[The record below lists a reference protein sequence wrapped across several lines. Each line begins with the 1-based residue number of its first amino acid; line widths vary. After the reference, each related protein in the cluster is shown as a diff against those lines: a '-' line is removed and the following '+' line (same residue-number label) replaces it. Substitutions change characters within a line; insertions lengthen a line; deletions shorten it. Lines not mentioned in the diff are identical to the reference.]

1 MKFVYFLI
9 TLCSAVFYVLYKGD
23 LSFYLLAFLLAM
35 PVVLYAAL
43 AIGAAFLKIKVHC
56 DSPVTERGKAAAI
69 KISLYNRSFL
79 PVSSCAV
86 KIRYTVSAPFEE
98 ELPFVHTASV
108 PLGGRTSETVSLNF
122 LPKHCGA
129 VSVTVRSVRLR
140 DLMGITSVRK
150 KVGFSTLIT
159 VLPAI
164 LPVSHSIESNY
175 VYSAESSV
183 FSREKPGDDPSEIF
197 MLREYRDGDRH
208 NLIHWKLSGRSDNFI
223 VRELSKPVGSRI
235 LIMADTGSCRSAEG
249 ADRVLEAAASL
260 SCSLAESGAAHTFAV
275 PCSGY
280 SLRASE
286 IADTDS
292 LYAELAGICRGIRE
306 LEYGSS
312 IAYVTEISD
321 SVYVAN
327 GGFSRVIAVS
337 EQDGV
342 AYADEL
348 SSICGEARLTVICTA
363 PQAYMNTQTD
373 MNTQADMNLQADT
386 NPVTDRGREVSS
398 VEFIYADAEKLSSE
412 NFGYFE
418 NADIPR
424 EG

>member
-280 SLRASE
+280 SLR
-286 IADTDS
+286 T
-292 LYAELAGICRGIRE
+292 
-306 LEYGSS
+306 
-312 IAYVTEISD
+312 TEISD

-337 EQDGV
+337 EQDGG

>member
-1 MKFVYFLI
+1 MKLVYFLI
-9 TLCSAVFYVLYKGD
+9 ILCSAVFYVLYMGD

-43 AIGAAFLKIKVHC
+43 AIGSAFLKIKVYC

-69 KISLYNRSFL
+69 KINLYNRSFL
-79 PVSSCAV
+79 PVSSCMV

-98 ELPFVHTASV
+98 ELPYVHTAYV
-108 PLGGRTSETVSLNF
+108 PIGGRTSETVSLNF

-129 VSVTVRSVRLR
+129 ISVTVRSVRLR

-150 KVGFSTLIT
+150 KVGFSTRIT

-164 LPVSHSIESNY
+164 LPVPPSIESNY
-175 VYSAESSV
+175 VYNAESSV

-249 ADRVLEAAASL
+249 ADRVLEAAASV

-275 PCSGY
+275 PCLGY

-292 LYAELAGICRGIRE
+292 LCAELAEICRGVKE

-321 SVYVAN
+321 SVFIAN

-337 EQDGV
+337 EQDGG

-363 PQAYMNTQTD
+363 SQRDN
-373 MNTQADMNLQADT
+373 DT
-386 NPVTDRGREVSS
+386 GSSMEVSA

>member
-9 TLCSAVFYVLYKGD
+9 ILCSAVFYVLYMGD

-43 AIGAAFLKIKVHC
+43 AIGSAFLKIKVYC

-69 KISLYNRSFL
+69 KINLYNRSFL
-79 PVSSCAV
+79 PVSSCMV

-98 ELPFVHTASV
+98 ELPYVHTAYV
-108 PLGGRTSETVSLNF
+108 PIGGRTSETVSLNF

-129 VSVTVRSVRLR
+129 ISVTVRSVRLR

-150 KVGFSTLIT
+150 KVGFSTRIT

-164 LPVSHSIESNY
+164 LPISQSIESNY
-175 VYSAESSV
+175 IYSAESSV
-183 FSREKPGDDPSEIF
+183 FSREKPSDDPSEIF

-249 ADRVLEAAASL
+249 ADRVLEAAASV

-275 PCSGY
+275 PCCGY
-280 SLRASE
+280 SLRTSE
-286 IADTDS
+286 ITDTDS
-292 LYAELAGICRGIRE
+292 LCAELAEICRGVKE

-312 IAYVTEISD
+312 IAYVTEITD
-321 SVYVAN
+321 SVFIAN

-337 EQDGV
+337 EQDGG

-363 PQAYMNTQTD
+363 SQTD
-373 MNTQADMNLQADT
+373 NDT
-386 NPVTDRGREVSS
+386 GSSMEVSA

>member
-1 MKFVYFLI
+1 MKLVYILI

-43 AIGAAFLKIKVHC
+43 AIGSAFLKIKVYC

-69 KISLYNRSFL
+69 KISLCNRFFL
-79 PVSSCAV
+79 PVSSCSV

-98 ELPFVHTASV
+98 ELPFIHTAAV

-129 VSVTVRSVRLR
+129 VSVTVKSVRLR

-150 KVGFSTLIT
+150 RVGFSTRIT

-164 LPVSHSIESNY
+164 LPVSAAIESNY

-249 ADRVLEAAASL
+249 ADRIFEAAASL
-260 SCSLAESGAAHTFAV
+260 SCSLAESGAAHFLAF
-275 PCSGY
+275 PCGDY
-280 SLRASE
+280 SLRTAE
-286 IADTDS
+286 ITAPDS
-292 LYAELAGICRGIRE
+292 LYAELAEICRGIKTVSFS
-306 LEYGSS
+306 SS
-312 IAYVTEISD
+312 IAYAAKISD
-321 SVYVAN
+321 SVYIAN

-337 EQDGV
+337 EQDGGI
-342 AYADEL
+342 YADEL
-348 SSICGEARLTVICTA
+348 SSICGEARLTVICTS
-363 PQAYMNTQTD
+363 PQTD
-373 MNTQADMNLQADT
+373 TDT
-386 NPVTDRGREVSS
+386 DTDGGKETSA
-398 VEFIYADAEKLSSE
+398 VEFIYADAEKLSSDSI
-412 NFGYFE
+412 GYLG

>member
-1 MKFVYFLI
+1 MKLVYFLI
-9 TLCSAVFYVLYKGD
+9 ILCSAVFYVLYMGD

-43 AIGAAFLKIKVHC
+43 AIGSAFLKIKVYC

-69 KISLYNRSFL
+69 KINLYNRSFL
-79 PVSSCAV
+79 PVSSCMV

-98 ELPFVHTASV
+98 ELPYVHTAYV
-108 PLGGRTSETVSLNF
+108 PIGGRTSETVSLNF

-129 VSVTVRSVRLR
+129 ISVTVRSVRLR

-150 KVGFSTLIT
+150 KVGFSTRIT

-164 LPVSHSIESNY
+164 LPVPPSIESNY
-175 VYSAESSV
+175 VYNAESSV

-235 LIMADTGSCRSAEG
+235 LIMTDTGSCRSAEG
-249 ADRVLEAAASL
+249 ADRVLEAAASV

-275 PCSGY
+275 PCLGY

-286 IADTDS
+286 ITDTDS
-292 LYAELAGICRGIRE
+292 LCAELAEICRGVKE

-321 SVYVAN
+321 SVFIAN

-337 EQDGV
+337 EQDGG

-363 PQAYMNTQTD
+363 SQRDN
-373 MNTQADMNLQADT
+373 DT
-386 NPVTDRGREVSS
+386 GSGREISA

>member
-1 MKFVYFLI
+1 MLFRSI
-9 TLCSAVFYVLYKGD
+9 LCSAVFYVLYMGD

-43 AIGAAFLKIKVHC
+43 AIGSAFLKIKVYC

-69 KISLYNRSFL
+69 KINLYNRSFL
-79 PVSSCAV
+79 PVSSCMV

-98 ELPFVHTASV
+98 ELPYVHTAYV
-108 PLGGRTSETVSLNF
+108 PIGGRTSETVSLNF

-129 VSVTVRSVRLR
+129 ISVTVRSVRLR

-150 KVGFSTLIT
+150 KVGFSTRIT

-164 LPVSHSIESNY
+164 LPISQSIESNY
-175 VYSAESSV
+175 IYSAESSV

-249 ADRVLEAAASL
+249 ADRVLEAAASV

-275 PCSGY
+275 PCCGY
-280 SLRASE
+280 SLRTSE
-286 IADTDS
+286 ITDTDS
-292 LYAELAGICRGIRE
+292 LCAELAEICRGVKE

-312 IAYVTEISD
+312 IAYVTEITD
-321 SVYVAN
+321 SVFIAN

-337 EQDGV
+337 EQDGG

-363 PQAYMNTQTD
+363 SQTD
-373 MNTQADMNLQADT
+373 NDT
-386 NPVTDRGREVSS
+386 GSSMEVSA

>member
-1 MKFVYFLI
+1 MKLVYFLI
-9 TLCSAVFYVLYKGD
+9 ILCSAVFYVLYMGD

-43 AIGAAFLKIKVHC
+43 AIGSAFLKIKVYC

-69 KISLYNRSFL
+69 KINLYNRSFL
-79 PVSSCAV
+79 PVSSCMV

-98 ELPFVHTASV
+98 ELPYVHTAYV
-108 PLGGRTSETVSLNF
+108 PIGGRTSETVSLNF

-129 VSVTVRSVRLR
+129 ISVTVRSVRLR

-150 KVGFSTLIT
+150 KVGFSTRIT

-164 LPVSHSIESNY
+164 LPVSQSIESNY
-175 VYSAESSV
+175 IYSAESSV

-249 ADRVLEAAASL
+249 ADRVLEAAASV
-260 SCSLAESGAAHTFAV
+260 SCSLAESGAAHIFAV
-275 PCSGY
+275 PCCGY
-280 SLRASE
+280 SLRTSE
-286 IADTDS
+286 ITDTDS
-292 LYAELAGICRGIRE
+292 LCAELAEICRGVKE

-321 SVYVAN
+321 SVFIAN

-337 EQDGV
+337 EQDGG
-342 AYADEL
+342 AYVDEL

-363 PQAYMNTQTD
+363 SQTD
-373 MNTQADMNLQADT
+373 NDT
-386 NPVTDRGREVSS
+386 GSSMEVSA

>member
-1 MKFVYFLI
+1 MKLVYFLI
-9 TLCSAVFYVLYKGD
+9 ILCSAVFYVLYMGD

-43 AIGAAFLKIKVHC
+43 AIGSAFLKIKVYC

-69 KISLYNRSFL
+69 KINLYNRSFL
-79 PVSSCAV
+79 PVSSCMV

-98 ELPFVHTASV
+98 ELPYVHTAYV
-108 PLGGRTSETVSLNF
+108 PIGGRTSETVSLNF

-129 VSVTVRSVRLR
+129 ISVTVRSVRLR

-150 KVGFSTLIT
+150 KVGFSTRIT

-164 LPVSHSIESNY
+164 LPVSQSIESNY
-175 VYSAESSV
+175 IYSAESSV

-249 ADRVLEAAASL
+249 ADRVLEAAASV

-275 PCSGY
+275 PCCGY
-280 SLRASE
+280 SLRTSE
-286 IADTDS
+286 ITDTDS
-292 LYAELAGICRGIRE
+292 LCAELAEICRGVKE

-312 IAYVTEISD
+312 IASVTEISD
-321 SVYVAN
+321 SVFIAN

-337 EQDGV
+337 EQDGG

-363 PQAYMNTQTD
+363 SQTD
-373 MNTQADMNLQADT
+373 NDT
-386 NPVTDRGREVSS
+386 GSSMEVSA

>member
-1 MKFVYFLI
+1 MKLVYFLI
-9 TLCSAVFYVLYKGD
+9 ILCSAVFYVLYMGD

-43 AIGAAFLKIKVHC
+43 AIGSAFLKIKVYC

-69 KISLYNRSFL
+69 KINLYNRSFL
-79 PVSSCAV
+79 PVSSCMV

-98 ELPFVHTASV
+98 ELPYVHTAYV
-108 PLGGRTSETVSLNF
+108 PIGGRTSETVSLNF

-129 VSVTVRSVRLR
+129 ISVTVRSVRLR

-150 KVGFSTLIT
+150 KVGFSTRIT

-164 LPVSHSIESNY
+164 LPVSQSIESNY
-175 VYSAESSV
+175 IYSAESSV

-249 ADRVLEAAASL
+249 ADRVLEAAASV

-275 PCSGY
+275 PCCGY
-280 SLRASE
+280 SLRTSE
-286 IADTDS
+286 ITDTDS
-292 LYAELAGICRGIRE
+292 LCAELAEICRGVKE

-312 IAYVTEISD
+312 IAYVTEITD
-321 SVYVAN
+321 SVFIAN

-337 EQDGV
+337 EQDGG

-363 PQAYMNTQTD
+363 SQTD
-373 MNTQADMNLQADT
+373 NDT
-386 NPVTDRGREVSS
+386 GSSMEVSA

>member
-9 TLCSAVFYVLYKGD
+9 ILCSAVFYVLYMGD

-43 AIGAAFLKIKVHC
+43 AIGSAFLKIKVYC

-69 KISLYNRSFL
+69 KINLYNRSFL
-79 PVSSCAV
+79 PVSSCMV

-98 ELPFVHTASV
+98 ELPYVHTAYV
-108 PLGGRTSETVSLNF
+108 PIGGRTSETVSLNF

-129 VSVTVRSVRLR
+129 ISVTVRSVRLR

-150 KVGFSTLIT
+150 KVGFSTRIT

-164 LPVSHSIESNY
+164 LPISQSIESNY
-175 VYSAESSV
+175 IYSAESSV

-249 ADRVLEAAASL
+249 ADRVLEAAASV

-275 PCSGY
+275 PCCGY
-280 SLRASE
+280 SLRTSE
-286 IADTDS
+286 ITDTDS
-292 LYAELAGICRGIRE
+292 LCAELAEICRGVKE

-312 IAYVTEISD
+312 IAYVTEITD
-321 SVYVAN
+321 SVFIAN

-337 EQDGV
+337 EQDGG

-363 PQAYMNTQTD
+363 SQTD
-373 MNTQADMNLQADT
+373 NDT
-386 NPVTDRGREVSS
+386 GSSMEVSA

>member
-1 MKFVYFLI
+1 MKLVYFLI
-9 TLCSAVFYVLYKGD
+9 ILCSAVFYVLYMGD

-43 AIGAAFLKIKVHC
+43 AIGSAFLKIKVYC
-56 DSPVTERGKAAAI
+56 DSPVTERRKAAAI
-69 KISLYNRSFL
+69 KINLYNRSFL
-79 PVSSCAV
+79 PVSSCMV

-98 ELPFVHTASV
+98 ELPYIHTAYV
-108 PLGGRTSETVSLNF
+108 PIGGRTSETVSLNF

-129 VSVTVRSVRLR
+129 ISVTVRSVRLR

-150 KVGFSTLIT
+150 KVGFSTRIT
-159 VLPAI
+159 VLPSI
-164 LPVSHSIESNY
+164 LPVSQSIESNY
-175 VYSAESSV
+175 IYSAESSV

-249 ADRVLEAAASL
+249 ADRVLEAAASV

-275 PCSGY
+275 PCCGY
-280 SLRASE
+280 SLRTSE
-286 IADTDS
+286 ITDTDS
-292 LYAELAGICRGIRE
+292 LCAELAEICRGVKE

-321 SVYVAN
+321 SVFIAN

-337 EQDGV
+337 EQDGG

-363 PQAYMNTQTD
+363 SQTD
-373 MNTQADMNLQADT
+373 NDT
-386 NPVTDRGREVSS
+386 GSSMEVSA

>member
-9 TLCSAVFYVLYKGD
+9 ILCSAVFYVLYMGD

-43 AIGAAFLKIKVHC
+43 AIGSAFLKIKVYC

-69 KISLYNRSFL
+69 KINLYNRSFL
-79 PVSSCAV
+79 PVSSCMV

-98 ELPFVHTASV
+98 ELPYVHTAYV
-108 PLGGRTSETVSLNF
+108 PIGGRTSETVSLNF

-129 VSVTVRSVRLR
+129 ISVTVRSVRLR

-150 KVGFSTLIT
+150 KVGFSTRIT

-164 LPVSHSIESNY
+164 LPIPPSIESNY
-175 VYSAESSV
+175 VYNAESSV

-249 ADRVLEAAASL
+249 ADRVLEAAASV

-275 PCSGY
+275 PCLGY

-286 IADTDS
+286 ITDTDS
-292 LYAELAGICRGIRE
+292 LCAELAEICRSVKE

-321 SVYVAN
+321 IVFIAN

-337 EQDGV
+337 EQDGG

-363 PQAYMNTQTD
+363 SQRDN
-373 MNTQADMNLQADT
+373 DT
-386 NPVTDRGREVSS
+386 GSGREISA

-412 NFGYFE
+412 NFGYFG

>member
-1 MKFVYFLI
+1 MKLVYFLI
-9 TLCSAVFYVLYKGD
+9 ILCSAVFYVLYMGD

-43 AIGAAFLKIKVHC
+43 AIGSAFLKIKVYC

-69 KISLYNRSFL
+69 KINLYNRSFL
-79 PVSSCAV
+79 PVSSCMV

-98 ELPFVHTASV
+98 ELPYVHTAYV
-108 PLGGRTSETVSLNF
+108 PIGGRTSETVSLNF

-129 VSVTVRSVRLR
+129 ISVTVRSVRLR

-150 KVGFSTLIT
+150 KVGFSTRIT

-164 LPVSHSIESNY
+164 LPVPPSIESNY
-175 VYSAESSV
+175 VYNAESSV

-249 ADRVLEAAASL
+249 ADRVLEAAASV

-275 PCSGY
+275 PCLGY

-286 IADTDS
+286 ITDTDS
-292 LYAELAGICRGIRE
+292 LCAELAEICRGVKE

-321 SVYVAN
+321 SVFIAN

-337 EQDGV
+337 EQDGG

-363 PQAYMNTQTD
+363 SQRDN
-373 MNTQADMNLQADT
+373 DT
-386 NPVTDRGREVSS
+386 GSGREISA

>member
-1 MKFVYFLI
+1 MKLVYFLI

-35 PVVLYAAL
+35 PIVLHAAL
-43 AIGAAFLKIKVHC
+43 AIGSAFMKIKVYC
-56 DSPVTERGKAAAI
+56 DSPVTERGKAAVI
-69 KISLYNRSFL
+69 KINLYNRSFL
-79 PVSSCAV
+79 PVSSCMV
-86 KIRYTVSAPFEE
+86 KIRYTVSAPFEDE
-98 ELPFVHTASV
+98 IPFVHTASV

-129 VSVTVRSVRLR
+129 VSVTVKSVLLR

-150 KVGFSTLIT
+150 KVGFSTRIT

-164 LPVSHSIESNY
+164 LPVSPSIESNY

-235 LIMADTGSCRSAEG
+235 LIMADTGSCRSAKG
-249 ADRVLEAAASL
+249 ADRVLEAAASV
-260 SCSLAESGAAHTFAV
+260 SCSFAESGAAHSFAV
-275 PCSGY
+275 PLGGY
-280 SLRASE
+280 SLRTSE
-286 IADTDS
+286 ITDPDS
-292 LYAELAGICRGIRE
+292 LYAELAEICRGIKE

-312 IAYVTEISD
+312 IAYVAEISD

-327 GGFSRVIAVS
+327 SGFSRVIAVS
-337 EQDGV
+337 EQDGG

-363 PQAYMNTQTD
+363 PQTD
-373 MNTQADMNLQADT
+373 KDT
-386 NPVTDRGREVSS
+386 DSEKEVSA

-412 NFGYFE
+412 DFGYFE
-418 NADIPR
+418 NSDIPR

>member
-9 TLCSAVFYVLYKGD
+9 ILCSAVFYVLYMGD

-43 AIGAAFLKIKVHC
+43 AIGSAFLKIKVYC

-69 KISLYNRSFL
+69 KINLYNRSFL
-79 PVSSCAV
+79 PVSSCMV

-98 ELPFVHTASV
+98 ELPYVHTAYV
-108 PLGGRTSETVSLNF
+108 PIGGRTSETVSLNF

-129 VSVTVRSVRLR
+129 ISVTVRSVRLR

-150 KVGFSTLIT
+150 KVGFSTRIT

-164 LPVSHSIESNY
+164 LPISQSIESNY
-175 VYSAESSV
+175 IYSAESSV

-249 ADRVLEAAASL
+249 ADRVLEAAASV

-275 PCSGY
+275 PCCGY
-280 SLRASE
+280 SLRTSE
-286 IADTDS
+286 ITDTDS
-292 LYAELAGICRGIRE
+292 LCAELAEICRGVKE

-312 IAYVTEISD
+312 IAYVTEITD
-321 SVYVAN
+321 SVFIAN
-327 GGFSRVIAVS
+327 GGF
-337 EQDGV
+337 
-342 AYADEL
+342 
-348 SSICGEARLTVICTA
+348 
-363 PQAYMNTQTD
+363 
-373 MNTQADMNLQADT
+373 
-386 NPVTDRGREVSS
+386 
-398 VEFIYADAEKLSSE
+398 
-412 NFGYFE
+412 
-418 NADIPR
+418 
-424 EG
+424 

>member
-1 MKFVYFLI
+1 MKLVYFLI
-9 TLCSAVFYVLYKGD
+9 ILCSAVFYVLYMGD

-43 AIGAAFLKIKVHC
+43 AIGSAFLKIKVYC

-69 KISLYNRSFL
+69 KINLYNRSFL
-79 PVSSCAV
+79 PVSSCMV

-98 ELPFVHTASV
+98 ELPYVHTAYV
-108 PLGGRTSETVSLNF
+108 PIGGRTSETVSLNF

-129 VSVTVRSVRLR
+129 ISVTVRSVRLR

-150 KVGFSTLIT
+150 KVGFSTRIT

-164 LPVSHSIESNY
+164 LPVPPSIESNY
-175 VYSAESSV
+175 VYNAESSV

-249 ADRVLEAAASL
+249 ADRVLEAAASV

-275 PCSGY
+275 PCLGY

-286 IADTDS
+286 ITDTDS
-292 LYAELAGICRGIRE
+292 LCAELAEICRGVKE

-321 SVYVAN
+321 SVFIAN

-337 EQDGV
+337 EQDGG

-363 PQAYMNTQTD
+363 SQRDN
-373 MNTQADMNLQADT
+373 DT
-386 NPVTDRGREVSS
+386 GSGREISA

-412 NFGYFE
+412 NFGYFG

-424 EG
+424 AG

>member
-9 TLCSAVFYVLYKGD
+9 ILCSAVFYVLYMGD

-43 AIGAAFLKIKVHC
+43 AIGSAFLKIKVYC

-69 KISLYNRSFL
+69 KINLYNRSFL
-79 PVSSCAV
+79 PVSSCMV

-98 ELPFVHTASV
+98 ELPYVHTAYV
-108 PLGGRTSETVSLNF
+108 PIGGRTSETVSLNF

-129 VSVTVRSVRLR
+129 ISVTVRSVRLR

-150 KVGFSTLIT
+150 KVGFSTRIT

-164 LPVSHSIESNY
+164 LPISQSIESNY
-175 VYSAESSV
+175 IYSAESSV

-249 ADRVLEAAASL
+249 ADRVLEAAASV

-275 PCSGY
+275 PCCGY
-280 SLRASE
+280 SLRTSE
-286 IADTDS
+286 ITDTDS
-292 LYAELAGICRGIRE
+292 LCAELAEICRGVKE

-312 IAYVTEISD
+312 IAYVTEITD
-321 SVYVAN
+321 SVFIAT

-337 EQDGV
+337 EQDGG

-363 PQAYMNTQTD
+363 SQTD
-373 MNTQADMNLQADT
+373 NDT
-386 NPVTDRGREVSS
+386 GSSMEVSA

>member
-1 MKFVYFLI
+1 MKLVYFLI
-9 TLCSAVFYVLYKGD
+9 ILCSAVFYVLYMGD

-43 AIGAAFLKIKVHC
+43 AIGSAFLKIKVYC

-69 KISLYNRSFL
+69 KINLYNRSFL
-79 PVSSCAV
+79 PVSSCMV

-98 ELPFVHTASV
+98 ELPYVHTAYV
-108 PLGGRTSETVSLNF
+108 PIGGRTSETVSLNF

-129 VSVTVRSVRLR
+129 ISVTVRSVRLR

-150 KVGFSTLIT
+150 KVGFSTRIT

-164 LPVSHSIESNY
+164 LPISQSIESNY
-175 VYSAESSV
+175 IYSAESSV

-249 ADRVLEAAASL
+249 ADRVLEAAASV

-275 PCSGY
+275 PCCGY
-280 SLRASE
+280 SLRTSE
-286 IADTDS
+286 ITDTDS
-292 LYAELAGICRGIRE
+292 LCAELAEICRGVKE

-312 IAYVTEISD
+312 IAYVTEITD
-321 SVYVAN
+321 SVFIAN

-337 EQDGV
+337 EQDGG

-363 PQAYMNTQTD
+363 SQTD
-373 MNTQADMNLQADT
+373 NDT
-386 NPVTDRGREVSS
+386 GSSMEVSA

>member
-9 TLCSAVFYVLYKGD
+9 ILCSAVFYVLYMGD

-43 AIGAAFLKIKVHC
+43 AIGSAFLKIKVYC

-69 KISLYNRSFL
+69 KINLYNRSFL
-79 PVSSCAV
+79 PVSSCMV

-98 ELPFVHTASV
+98 ELPYVHTAYV
-108 PLGGRTSETVSLNF
+108 PIGGRTSETVSLNF

-129 VSVTVRSVRLR
+129 ISVTVRSVRLR

-150 KVGFSTLIT
+150 KVGFSTRIT

-164 LPVSHSIESNY
+164 LPISQSIESNY
-175 VYSAESSV
+175 IYSAESSV

-235 LIMADTGSCRSAEG
+235 LIMADTGSCRPAEG
-249 ADRVLEAAASL
+249 ADRVLEAAASV

-275 PCSGY
+275 PCCGY
-280 SLRASE
+280 SLRTSE
-286 IADTDS
+286 ITDTDS
-292 LYAELAGICRGIRE
+292 LCAELAEICRGVKE

-312 IAYVTEISD
+312 IAYVTEITD
-321 SVYVAN
+321 SVFIAN

-337 EQDGV
+337 EQDGG

-363 PQAYMNTQTD
+363 SQTD
-373 MNTQADMNLQADT
+373 NDT
-386 NPVTDRGREVSS
+386 GSSMEVSA

>member
-9 TLCSAVFYVLYKGD
+9 ILCSAVFYVLYMGD

-43 AIGAAFLKIKVHC
+43 AIGSAFLKIKVYC
-56 DSPVTERGKAAAI
+56 DSPVTERGKAASI
-69 KISLYNRSFL
+69 KINLYNRSFL
-79 PVSSCAV
+79 PVSSCMV

-98 ELPFVHTASV
+98 ELPYVHTAYV
-108 PLGGRTSETVSLNF
+108 PIGGRTSETVSLNF

-129 VSVTVRSVRLR
+129 ISVTVRSVRLR

-150 KVGFSTLIT
+150 KVGFSTRIT

-164 LPVSHSIESNY
+164 LPISQSIESNY
-175 VYSAESSV
+175 IYSAESSV

-249 ADRVLEAAASL
+249 ADRVLEAAASV

-275 PCSGY
+275 PCCGY
-280 SLRASE
+280 SLRTSE
-286 IADTDS
+286 ITDTDS
-292 LYAELAGICRGIRE
+292 LCAELAEICRGVKE

-321 SVYVAN
+321 SVFIAN

-337 EQDGV
+337 EQDGG

-363 PQAYMNTQTD
+363 SQTD
-373 MNTQADMNLQADT
+373 NDT
-386 NPVTDRGREVSS
+386 GSSMEVSA

>member
-1 MKFVYFLI
+1 MKLVYFLI

-43 AIGAAFLKIKVHC
+43 AIGSAFLKIKVYC
-56 DSPVTERGKAAAI
+56 DSPVTERGKAAVI
-69 KISLYNRSFL
+69 KINLYNRSFL
-79 PVSSCAV
+79 PVSSCMV
-86 KIRYTVSAPFEE
+86 KIRYTVSAPFEDE
-98 ELPFVHTASV
+98 IPFVHTASV
-108 PLGGRTSETVSLNF
+108 PLGGRASETVSLNF

-129 VSVTVRSVRLR
+129 VSVTVKSVRLR

-150 KVGFSTLIT
+150 KVGFNMRIT

-164 LPVSHSIESNY
+164 LPVSPSIESNY

-249 ADRVLEAAASL
+249 ADRVLEAAASV

-275 PCSGY
+275 PLGGY
-280 SLRASE
+280 SLRTSE
-286 IADTDS
+286 ITDPDS
-292 LYAELAGICRGIRE
+292 LYTELAEICRGIKE
-306 LEYGSS
+306 LEYGSN
-312 IAYVTEISD
+312 IAYVAEISD

-337 EQDGV
+337 EQDGG

-363 PQAYMNTQTD
+363 PRTDKNT
-373 MNTQADMNLQADT
+373 NSEK
-386 NPVTDRGREVSS
+386 EVSA
-398 VEFIYADAEKLSSE
+398 VEFIYADAEKLCSE
-412 NFGYFE
+412 DFGYFG
-418 NADIPR
+418 NSDISR
-424 EG
+424 GG

>member
-1 MKFVYFLI
+1 MKLVYFLI
-9 TLCSAVFYVLYKGD
+9 ILCSAVFYVLYMGD

-43 AIGAAFLKIKVHC
+43 AIGSAFLKIKVYC

-69 KISLYNRSFL
+69 KINLYNRSFL
-79 PVSSCAV
+79 PVSSCMV

-98 ELPFVHTASV
+98 ELPYVHTAYV
-108 PLGGRTSETVSLNF
+108 PIGGRTSETVSLNF

-129 VSVTVRSVRLR
+129 ISVTVRSVRLR

-150 KVGFSTLIT
+150 KVGFSTRIT

-164 LPVSHSIESNY
+164 LPVPPSIESNY
-175 VYSAESSV
+175 VYNAESSV

-249 ADRVLEAAASL
+249 ADRVLEAAASV

-275 PCSGY
+275 PCLGY

-286 IADTDS
+286 ITDTDS
-292 LYAELAGICRGIRE
+292 LCAELAEICRGVKE

-321 SVYVAN
+321 SVFIPN

-337 EQDGV
+337 EQDGG

-363 PQAYMNTQTD
+363 SQRDN
-373 MNTQADMNLQADT
+373 DT
-386 NPVTDRGREVSS
+386 GSGREISA

-412 NFGYFE
+412 NFGYFG

>member
-1 MKFVYFLI
+1 MKLVYFLI
-9 TLCSAVFYVLYKGD
+9 ILCSAVFYVLYMGD

-43 AIGAAFLKIKVHC
+43 AIGSAFLKIKVYC

-69 KISLYNRSFL
+69 KINLYNRSFL
-79 PVSSCAV
+79 PVSSCMV

-98 ELPFVHTASV
+98 ELPYVHTAYV
-108 PLGGRTSETVSLNF
+108 PIGGRTSETVSLNF

-129 VSVTVRSVRLR
+129 ISVTVRSVRLR

-150 KVGFSTLIT
+150 KVGFSTRIT

-164 LPVSHSIESNY
+164 LPVPPSIESNY
-175 VYSAESSV
+175 VYNAESSV

-249 ADRVLEAAASL
+249 ADRVLEAAASV

-275 PCSGY
+275 PCLGY

-286 IADTDS
+286 ITDTDS
-292 LYAELAGICRGIRE
+292 LCAELAEICRGVKE

-321 SVYVAN
+321 SVFIAN

-337 EQDGV
+337 EQDGG

-363 PQAYMNTQTD
+363 SQRDN
-373 MNTQADMNLQADT
+373 DT
-386 NPVTDRGREVSS
+386 GSGREISA
-398 VEFIYADAEKLSSE
+398 VEFIYADAEKLSSD
-412 NFGYFE
+412 NFGYFG

>member
-1 MKFVYFLI
+1 MKLVYFLI
-9 TLCSAVFYVLYKGD
+9 ILCSAVFYVLYMGD

-43 AIGAAFLKIKVHC
+43 AIGSAFLKIKVYC

-69 KISLYNRSFL
+69 KINLYNRSFL
-79 PVSSCAV
+79 PVSSCMV

-98 ELPFVHTASV
+98 ELPYVHTVYV
-108 PLGGRTSETVSLNF
+108 PIGGRTSETVSLNF

-129 VSVTVRSVRLR
+129 ISVTVRSVRLR

-150 KVGFSTLIT
+150 KVGFSTRIT

-164 LPVSHSIESNY
+164 LPVSQSIESNY
-175 VYSAESSV
+175 IYSAESSV

-249 ADRVLEAAASL
+249 ADRVLEAAASV

-275 PCSGY
+275 PCCGY
-280 SLRASE
+280 SLRTSE
-286 IADTDS
+286 ITDTDS
-292 LYAELAGICRGIRE
+292 LCAELAEICRGVKE

-321 SVYVAN
+321 NVFIAN

-337 EQDGV
+337 EQDGG

-363 PQAYMNTQTD
+363 SQTD
-373 MNTQADMNLQADT
+373 NDT
-386 NPVTDRGREVSS
+386 GSSMEVSA

>member
-1 MKFVYFLI
+1 MKLVYFLI
-9 TLCSAVFYVLYKGD
+9 ILCSAVFYVLYMGD

-35 PVVLYAAL
+35 PVILYAAL
-43 AIGAAFLKIKVHC
+43 AIGSAFLKIKVYC

-69 KISLYNRSFL
+69 KINLYNRSFL
-79 PVSSCAV
+79 PVSSCMV

-98 ELPFVHTASV
+98 ELPYVHTAYV
-108 PLGGRTSETVSLNF
+108 PIGGRTSETVSLNF

-129 VSVTVRSVRLR
+129 ISVTVRSVRLR

-150 KVGFSTLIT
+150 KVGFSTRIT

-164 LPVSHSIESNY
+164 LPVPPSIESNY
-175 VYSAESSV
+175 VYNAESSV

-249 ADRVLEAAASL
+249 ADRVLEAAASV

-275 PCSGY
+275 PCLGY

-286 IADTDS
+286 ITDTDS
-292 LYAELAGICRGIRE
+292 LCAELAEICRGVKE

-321 SVYVAN
+321 SVFIAN

-337 EQDGV
+337 EQDGG

-363 PQAYMNTQTD
+363 SQRDN
-373 MNTQADMNLQADT
+373 DT
-386 NPVTDRGREVSS
+386 GSGREISA

-412 NFGYFE
+412 NFGYFG

>member
-1 MKFVYFLI
+1 MKLVYFLI
-9 TLCSAVFYVLYKGD
+9 ILCSAVFYVLYMGD

-43 AIGAAFLKIKVHC
+43 AIGSAFLKIKVYC

-69 KISLYNRSFL
+69 KINLYNRSFL
-79 PVSSCAV
+79 PVSSCMV

-98 ELPFVHTASV
+98 ELPYVHTAYV
-108 PLGGRTSETVSLNF
+108 PIGGRTSETVSLNF

-129 VSVTVRSVRLR
+129 ISVAVRSVRLR

-150 KVGFSTLIT
+150 KVGFSTRIT

-164 LPVSHSIESNY
+164 LPVSQSIESNY
-175 VYSAESSV
+175 IYSAESSV

-235 LIMADTGSCRSAEG
+235 LIIADTGSCRSAEG
-249 ADRVLEAAASL
+249 ADRVLEAAASV

-275 PCSGY
+275 PCCGY

-286 IADTDS
+286 ITDTDS
-292 LYAELAGICRGIRE
+292 LCAELAEICRGVKE

-321 SVYVAN
+321 SVFIAN

-337 EQDGV
+337 EQDGG

-363 PQAYMNTQTD
+363 SQTD
-373 MNTQADMNLQADT
+373 NDT
-386 NPVTDRGREVSS
+386 GSSMEVSA

>member
-1 MKFVYFLI
+1 MKLVYFLI

-35 PVVLYAAL
+35 PVVLHLAL
-43 AIGAAFLKIKVHC
+43 AIGSVFLKIKVYC
-56 DSPVTERGKAAAI
+56 DSPVTERGKTAAV

-79 PVSSCAV
+79 PVSSCMA
-86 KIRYTVSAPFEE
+86 KIRYTVSAPFED
-98 ELPFVHTASV
+98 ELPFVHTVSV
-108 PLGGRTSETVSLNF
+108 PIGGRTGETVSLNF

-150 KVGFSTLIT
+150 KVGFSTRIT

-164 LPVSHSIESNY
+164 LPVSPSIESNY

-183 FSREKPGDDPSEIF
+183 FSKEKPGDDPSEIF

-249 ADRVLEAAASL
+249 TDRVLEAAASV
-260 SCSLAESGAAHTFAV
+260 SCRLAESGAAHTLAV
-275 PCSGY
+275 PCCGY
-280 SLRASE
+280 SLRISE
-286 IADTDS
+286 ITDPDS
-292 LYAELAGICRGIRE
+292 LCTELAEICRGIKD

-321 SVYVAN
+321 SVYIVN

-337 EQDGV
+337 EQDGG

-363 PQAYMNTQTD
+363 PQTD
-373 MNTQADMNLQADT
+373 TDSDT
-386 NPVTDRGREVSS
+386 DSGSEASAA
-398 VEFIYADAEKLSSE
+398 EFIYADAEKLSSE
-412 NFGYFE
+412 SFGYFGD
-418 NADIPR
+418 ADIHR

>member
-1 MKFVYFLI
+1 MKLVYFLI
-9 TLCSAVFYVLYKGD
+9 ILCSAVFYVLYMGD

-43 AIGAAFLKIKVHC
+43 AIGSAFLKIKVYC

-69 KISLYNRSFL
+69 KINLYNRSFL
-79 PVSSCAV
+79 PVSSCMV

-98 ELPFVHTASV
+98 ELPYVHTAYV
-108 PLGGRTSETVSLNF
+108 PIGGRTSETVSLNF

-129 VSVTVRSVRLR
+129 ISVTVRSVRLR

-150 KVGFSTLIT
+150 KVGFSTRIT

-164 LPVSHSIESNY
+164 LPVPPSIESNY
-175 VYSAESSV
+175 VYNAESSV

-249 ADRVLEAAASL
+249 ADRVLEAAASV

-275 PCSGY
+275 PCLGY

-286 IADTDS
+286 ITDTDS
-292 LYAELAGICRGIRE
+292 LCAELAEICRGVKE

-321 SVYVAN
+321 SVFIAN

-337 EQDGV
+337 EQDGG

-363 PQAYMNTQTD
+363 SQRDN
-373 MNTQADMNLQADT
+373 DT
-386 NPVTDRGREVSS
+386 GSGREISA

-412 NFGYFE
+412 NFGYFG